1 MCFFDITE
9 AKVGVKDFFAASRQ
23 RFPDGVGLGIK
34 IHRGDR
40 VLVEIILV
48 SKEAMEDAC
57 STGVQVGDKLLKA
70 HAALEPGSIILIMKL
85 ENIPIL
91 HHGEITYLNYTLHF
105 AKDEFMPVACFKKQ
119 MG

>member
-1 MCFFDITE
+1 
-9 AKVGVKDFFAASRQ
+9 
-23 RFPDGVGLGIK
+23 
-34 IHRGDR
+34 
-40 VLVEIILV
+40 
-48 SKEAMEDAC
+48 MEDAC

-105 AKDEFMPVACFKKQ
+105 AKDEFMPVACFKNRWDNTVWKLNAYYHRELLS
-119 MG
+119 